1 MNVEPDKKKARSTK
15 DAPSNMPVGGIHFT
29 PELIARVATFVEAV
43 STNDLPSDV
52 KKICH
57 AVGPMPSRI
66 IKQVYLNKNMRYLE
80 KVIQAFYG
88 IIGGME
94 WAREWASE
102 CHRAWM
108 SVNTGWR
115 SLVTDE
121 LIERHGFPSNHQMIT
136 NLYHPLSAM
145 TNPAVAIE
153 MHLLDALKYL
163 VEVKGI
169 DVNARWYL
177 LGQLP
182 PNIHF
187 HLVATAI
194 GEENYDA
201 FQYLMSADAIDIYSL
216 RRHFPFN
223 SLRRETIF
231 SYAIDVYIE
240 DESKKRYFDS
250 FVKHAKFQANA
261 RLFGGYDPESDE
273 DTGELVTCLHYLL
286 MKLVMQYYGRYSEE
300 VSERI
305 TNAIK
310 YVLDAGADPEL
321 GFGDLSSPLAVAIG
335 YFTAHDDGDWLIKDA
350 LSEIVRMMQ
359 EKSESR

>member
-1 MNVEPDKKKARSTK
+1 MNVEPDKQKARPTK

-29 PELIARVATFVEAV
+29 PELIAHVATFVEAV

-66 IKQVYLNKNMRYLE
+66 IKQVYLKKNMRYLE
-80 KVIQAFYG
+80 KVVRTFTHRISA
-88 IIGGME
+88 
-94 WAREWASE
+94 EWASE

-216 RRHFPFN
+216 RRHFPFV

-240 DESKKRYFDS
+240 DESKKRYFDA
-250 FVKHAKFQANA
+250 FVKHATFQANA
-261 RLFGGYDPESDE
+261 RFFGGYNPESVE

-321 GFGDLSSPLAVAIG
+321 GFGDLPSPLAVAIG
-335 YFTAHDDGDWLIKDA
+335 YFTSLREDWITDTLDKVIRIMKKY
-350 LSEIVRMMQ
+350 SGR
-359 EKSESR
+359 R